1 MLQQRS
7 LQRLTPASVEWC
19 RNVAEILHPQRSIS
33 VKNHRIDNLKVR
45 FSSLRIL
52 VFRSF
57 IEKFLEVAVPI
68 PWAWKNFFK
77 TAARPFVPE
86 ISIFECK
93 RILFHSITDID
104 ATTGPTL
111 KKVQKS
117 DFFLCFGKS
126 TVSLLI
132 LGEMLRFEENS
143 SAKCTSNNPI
153 NFQIDRSNGSCG
165 PIDQNLEKIQ
175 GTSFSYLSQRNLL
188 KNEKIQFLSTV

>member
-104 ATTGPTL
+104 ATTGPT
-111 KKVQKS
+111 VNRRAFPKS
-117 DFFLCFGKS
+117 RGNFLQGSVTFF
-126 TVSLLI
+126 
-132 LGEMLRFEENS
+132 RFEENS